1 MFIKKDLRKVPEI
14 LSDAADAARAS
25 KVNEGG
31 GSADAGGVIGP
42 LRSLH
47 LARRK
52 DEFPNGKVRCLT
64 EPSATEAKILLQQVE
79 ALSLYDC
86 EISDVEGL
94 GPAMSNLQDLCL
106 GRNPLASLPDDF
118 SVLTNLQR
126 LWLDDCRLEC
136 LPSCILDLSN
146 LQELRASHNRLTELP
161 DNLNALVD
169 LKVLCVDH
177 NHIES
182 LPAHLPPFLTTLQ
195 VRENQLTSLPVL
207 PSTLKLLQASSN
219 RISSVGETSRGDDE
233 LTTAVQPLLMDLTHA
248 YLNSNELTHVPAV
261 FLTGCHRLKRLNL
274 SNNLIAELPVDFRML
289 HGLPDEH
296 GICSDN
302 VVWIVDNP
310 VVEMIHSPTFSTTTL
325 TAASGGGDDD
335 DDDAIDMEDGM
346 GLDPATATA
355 SAPMV
360 LA

>member
-14 LSDAADAARAS
+14 LADAAAASAS

-31 GSADAGGVIGP
+31 GSANAGGVIGP

-52 DEFPNGKVRCLT
+52 DEFPNGKVKCLT
-64 EPSATEAKILLQQVE
+64 EPSAPEAKKLLQQVE

-118 SVLTNLQR
+118 AVLTNLQR
-126 LWLDDCRLEC
+126 LWLDDCRLES
-136 LPSCILDLSN
+136 LPSCIMDLSN

-161 DNLNALVD
+161 DNLCVLMD

-219 RISSVGETSRGDDE
+219 RISSVSETSNGEGCDMS
-233 LTTAVQPLLMDLTHA
+233 TAVQPLLMDLTHA

-261 FLTGCHRLKRLNL
+261 FLTGCHQLKRLNL
-274 SNNLIAELPVDFRML
+274 SNNLIEELPVDFRME
-289 HGLPDEH
+289 HGVPDRH
-296 GICSDN
+296 GICNDN
-302 VVWIVDNP
+302 VVWLVDNP
-310 VVEMIHSPTFSTTTL
+310 VVDLTPSPTLSTTL
-325 TAASGGGDDD
+325 AASSGG
-335 DDDAIDMEDGM
+335 DDDAIDMEVVDVAGM
-346 GLDPATATA
+346 GSNATAATA

>member
-14 LSDAADAARAS
+14 LSDAAAASAS

-31 GSADAGGVIGP
+31 DSADAGGVIGP

-52 DEFPNGKVRCLT
+52 DEFPHGKVRCLT
-64 EPSATEAKILLQQVE
+64 EPTTNDAKALLQQVE
-79 ALSLYDC
+79 SLSLYDC

-94 GPAMSNLQDLCL
+94 GPAMSNLKDLCL
-106 GRNPLASLPDDF
+106 GRNPLSSLPDDF
-118 SVLTNLQR
+118 AVLTNLQR
-126 LWLDDCRLEC
+126 LWLDDCRLER

-161 DNLNALVD
+161 DNLHALVD

-195 VRENQLTSLPVL
+195 VRENQLTSLPLL
-207 PSTLKLLQASSN
+207 PSTLQLLQASSN
-219 RISSVGETSRGDDE
+219 RISTVGEPFRDDDDMA
-233 LTTAVQPLLMDLTHA
+233 TAVQPLLMDLTHA

-261 FLTGCHRLKRLNL
+261 FLTGCHQLKRLNV
-274 SNNLIAELPVDFRML
+274 SHNRIVALPADFRL
-289 HGLPDEH
+289 QHGLPDEH

-302 VVWIVDNP
+302 VVWLVDNP
-310 VVEMIHSPTFSTTTL
+310 VVELIHSSTLSTTL
-325 TAASGGGDDD
+325 TASSGGG
-335 DDDAIDMEDGM
+335 DDAIDMEDVDGEGM
-346 GLDPATATA
+346 DPNVATA